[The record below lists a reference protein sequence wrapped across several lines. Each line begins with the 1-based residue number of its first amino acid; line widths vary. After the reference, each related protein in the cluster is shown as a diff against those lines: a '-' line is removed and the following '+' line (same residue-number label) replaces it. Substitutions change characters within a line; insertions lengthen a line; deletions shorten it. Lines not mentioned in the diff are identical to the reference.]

1 MYLSHPVR
9 CLRDN
14 PAEDET
20 VLLRIIATDETAA
33 DRLATQVD
41 EFGTVDER
49 LRFAGLLVTLP
60 QQRVEEICAL
70 DGIDSIE
77 TANTLKMDVEGA
89 GEDVELNP
97 DGVSEGIGEEPDPSE
112 HHESDADSQ

>member
-9 CLRDN
+9 RIRDN

-20 VLLRIIATDETAA
+20 VTLRVIATDETAA
-33 DRLATQVD
+33 DQLATQVV
-41 EFGTVDER
+41 EFGTAEER

-60 QQRVEEICAL
+60 QQRVEDICAL
-70 DGIDSIE
+70 EGIDSIE

-97 DGVSEGIGEEPDPSE
+97 DELGGETAKNLDPGE
-112 HHESDADSQ
+112 DRE